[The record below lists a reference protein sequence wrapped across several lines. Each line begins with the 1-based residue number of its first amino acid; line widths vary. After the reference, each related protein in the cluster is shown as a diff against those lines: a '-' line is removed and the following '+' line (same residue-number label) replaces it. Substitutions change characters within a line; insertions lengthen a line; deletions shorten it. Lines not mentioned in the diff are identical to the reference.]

1 MIKRYISKLLIN
13 LLSSK
18 VSPKK
23 KFLFLS
29 LTSLYW
35 ILPDL
40 LPLIPLDDILFT
52 LLASWAFLNS
62 TNKDI
67 GNSSK
72 KDKKIIDIEG
82 KVIEDE

>member
-18 VSPKK
+18 VSPTKK
-23 KFLFLS
+23 ILFLS

-40 LPLIPLDDILFT
+40 LPFIPLDDILVT
-52 LLASWAFLNS
+52 ILATWAFINS
-62 TNKDI
+62 TNKDTESP
-67 GNSSK
+67 NK
-72 KDKKIIDIEG
+72 KDKKTIDIEG
-82 KVIEDE
+82 KVIQDE

>member
-1 MIKRYISKLLIN
+1 MIKRYISKLIIN

-18 VSPKK
+18 VSSKK

-40 LPLIPLDDILFT
+40 LPFIPLDDILVT
-52 LLASWAFLNS
+52 LLTSWAFLNS
-62 TNKDI
+62 TNKDTR
-67 GNSSK
+67 NSNK
-72 KDKKIIDIEG
+72 KDKKIIDVEG